1 MTSSSFLTPTSSIP
15 DAEHLYIQLHAQLK
29 AHFASSDVAPVLIG
43 IHRGGAWLAQRLH
56 ADLALSEPLNTIDIS
71 FYRDD
76 FATKGISENVKTT
89 DVTVDLT
96 GRDVILCD
104 DILNSGRS
112 VRAALNEIF
121 DFGRPARVD
130 LAVLFDR
137 GGRELPMAARF
148 VGGSS
153 EFDAAYK
160 LVLERDSS
168 NRFCFRVPRRM
179 TANSQTSEV
188 NA

>member
-1 MTSSSFLTPTSSIP
+1 MTSPSFSTPTSRIP
-15 DAEHLYIQLHAQLK
+15 DAEHLYVQLHAQLK
-29 AHFASSDVAPVLIG
+29 AHIESCEVAPVLIG

-56 ADLALSEPLNTIDIS
+56 ADFAMVEPVSTIDIS

-76 FATKGISENVKTT
+76 FATKGISENVKST
-89 DVTVDLT
+89 DVAVDLT

-168 NRFCFRVPRRM
+168 NRFCFRVPLRVSP
-179 TANSQTSEV
+179 TTEV

>member
-1 MTSSSFLTPTSSIP
+1 MNTEFNAPTSRIP
-15 DAEHLYIQLHAQLK
+15 DAEHLYIQLLREVR
-29 AHFASSDVAPVLIG
+29 AHVAALNVPPVIIG
-43 IHRGGAWLAQRLH
+43 VHRGGAWVAERLH
-56 ADLALSEPLNTIDIS
+56 QDLGLSEPLSTIDIS

-76 FATKGISENVKTT
+76 FSTTGIRTNVKTT
-89 DVTVDLT
+89 DVPVDLD
-96 GRDVILCD
+96 GRAVILCD

-148 VGGSS
+148 VGGVS

-168 NRFCFRVPRRM
+168 NRFCFRVPLR
-179 TANSQTSEV
+179 Q
-188 NA
+188 NAAVEAS